1 VVITVPLGVLKNGG
15 IQFTP
20 ALPEE
25 KLSAINALEM
35 GTLNKVYLEFDRV
48 FWNERGDDRVNHIT
62 YMDQQKGYW
71 ADWLNLYPMTNKPI
85 LMAFNAATYGVEVE
99 SYSDSEIIAQAMA
112 VLRKL
117 YGNEI
122 PTPINQAITRWH
134 RDPFSYG
141 SYSYLT
147 TAGTAETRGHLAAD
161 IDDKLFF
168 AGEATHSQYAA
179 SVHGAYLSGQR
190 EAKKIVDLYR

>member
-1 VVITVPLGVLKNGG
+1 
-15 IQFTP
+15 
-20 ALPEE
+20 
-25 KLSAINALEM
+25 
-35 GTLNKVYLEFDRV
+35 
-48 FWNERGDDRVNHIT
+48 
-62 YMDQQKGYW
+62 
-71 ADWLNLYPMTNKPI
+71 
-85 LMAFNAATYGVEVE
+85 MAFNAADYGVEIE
-99 SYSDSEIIAQAMA
+99 SYTDSEIIAQAMA

-122 PTPINQAITRWH
+122 PAPSSSLITRWH
-134 RDPFSYG
+134 SDPFSYG

-147 TAGTAETRGHLAAD
+147 TASTDKTRGQLATS

-190 EAKKIVDLYR
+190 EAKKIIDLYR